1 VTETADVISV
11 LQPIMDDRIL
21 AMRDPVPVDGG
32 PEDIEP
38 AADERA
44 RIVALLGPAP
54 VQIDDLVRLSKSSP
68 TVVRMVLLELEIA
81 GRLERQ
87 GGGLV
92 SLA

>member
-1 VTETADVISV
+1 VPIVAVLRPILEAKGALREDEPAEPPDRADDAS
-11 LQPIMDDRIL
+11 
-21 AMRDPVPVDGG
+21 
-32 PEDIEP
+32 P

-68 TVVRMVLLELEIA
+68 AVVRMVLLELEIA
-81 GRLERQ
+81 GRLERS

-92 SLA
+92 ALI